1 MAYRKLNR
9 ASDQRNAML
18 RGLTT
23 ALLWNDRVITTE
35 ARAKEVRS
43 IAEKLITLA
52 CKEYKNTVEVTKA
65 VKNSSGEIEQKKVK
79 NDAPSKLHA
88 RRQMLAYLYE
98 IKDAMKEDETRSEYK
113 DRLKGQPNFPLVE
126 KLFNELGPKYES
138 RPGGYTRIVKM
149 GPRRGDAAEMVV
161 LELV

>member
-9 ASDQRNAML
+9 ATDQRIAIL
-18 RGLTT
+18 RNLTT
-23 ALLWNDRVITTE
+23 QLIWNGKIVTTE

-43 IAEKLITLA
+43 MAEKLITLA
-52 CKEYKNTVEVTKA
+52 AKEHKNTVDVTKA
-65 VKNSSGEIEQKKVK
+65 VKNDKGEIEQKSFK

-88 RRQMLAYLYE
+88 RRLMLQQLYNLTDAQ
-98 IKDAMKEDETRSEYK
+98 KDEETKSEYK
-113 DRLKGQPNFPLVE
+113 DRIKSGPKYPVVDR
-126 KLFNELGPKYES
+126 LFAELGPKYES
-138 RPGGYTRIVKM
+138 RPGGYTRMVKM

>member
-9 ASDQRNAML
+9 ASDQREAIL
-18 RGLTT
+18 RNLTT
-23 ALLWNDRVITTE
+23 SLLWNGKIVTTQ

-52 CKEYKNTVEVTKA
+52 AKEHSNTVEVTKT
-65 VKNSSGEIEQKKVK
+65 VKNDKSQSEEQTVK

-88 RRQMLAYLYE
+88 RRQILSYVYDF
-98 IKDAMKEDETRSEYK
+98 KDAQKNDETKAEHKERIGK
-113 DRLKGQPNFPLVE
+113 QKHPVVD
-126 KLFNELGPKYES
+126 KLFNELGPKYEDRS
-138 RPGGYTRIVKM
+138 GGYTRIIKM
-149 GPRRGDAAEMVV
+149 GPRRGDAAEMVI